1 MFILRS
7 CVFGNKST
15 CSLSGGAEGLATV
28 LRDGSV
34 HLQLAWG
41 EPCGGTGTDTFT
53 LVSPDELHAVS
64 TLKYDRAM
72 EGCAGYGVS
81 VN

>member
-1 MFILRS
+1 M
-7 CVFGNKST
+7 
-15 CSLSGGAEGLATV
+15 